1 MIVPQYWAEGRAQH
15 KERGRQIT
23 ARRFGWSDTSQ
34 AEAQAMA
41 DQRAQEALRRL
52 LTGEKLERREPKIPY
67 NGAEGVPIRE
77 EILSRHG
84 EVIITRNSYG
94 AHCLNTP
101 NVLFADVDIH
111 PQPSAQGIVTF
122 LTLALIAC
130 GVLIGVRFH
139 WIPGIIL
146 VVFAVIL
153 KRVLGNAVRRRA
165 QGSDAVQM
173 QNHRARIAAFSAS
186 HPDWHLRLYRTPKGF
201 RVLVM
206 HRTFSPDEPA
216 VTEFFQALGT
226 DGVYMQMCKNQHCF
240 RARLTAKPWRA
251 GMSAHMK
258 PHPGIWPV
266 RAESLPKREAWVR
279 EYESVARQFAS
290 CQFLETLGSST
301 VDPQA
306 RAVQE
311 LHDKESRATSDLP
324 LA

>member
-23 ARRFGWSDTSQ
+23 ARRFGWSDVGQ

-41 DQRAQEALRRL
+41 DQRVQEALRRL
-52 LTGEKLERREPKIPY
+52 VTGEKLQRREPKIPY

-101 NVLFADVDIH
+101 NVLFADVDFQTDPGCRMGTIITL
-111 PQPSAQGIVTF
+111 SLAA
-122 LTLALIAC
+122 LALIY
-130 GVLIGVRFH
+130 GVAAHGVKIGALIMVAALFVGPFLSIFVYRT
-139 WIPGIIL
+139 WKAAAGGSPKISQRRITS
-146 VVFAVIL
+146 FA
-153 KRVLGNAVRRRA
+153 
-165 QGSDAVQM
+165 
-173 QNHRARIAAFSAS
+173 AR
-186 HPDWHLRLYRTPKGF
+186 HPDWHLRIYRTPAGF
-201 RVLVM
+201 RVLIM

-216 VTEFFQALGT
+216 VAEFFNALGT
-226 DGVYMQMCKNQHCF
+226 DRVYVRMCKNQHCF

-258 PHPGIWPV
+258 PHPGTWPV
-266 RAESLPKREAWVR
+266 RAESMPKREAWVR
-279 EYESVARQFAS
+279 EYEVMARQYSS
-290 CQFLETLGSST
+290 CQFIESLGSST

-306 RAVQE
+306 QAVQE
-311 LHDKESRATSDLP
+311 LHDKESRATSALP
-324 LA
+324 MG